1 MTNLTIT
8 GNVGSIDLK
17 FTSGGKAVLSI
28 SVADTRRRLNKDTNT
43 WEDAGTDW
51 HRVTVWEKKAE
62 LYAEHI
68 NKGDRVIVTGDLVS
82 REYDKDGQKRT
93 AWDIKAD
100 TIGIVPKANSGQSTS
115 SGGFNRRTPN
125 NTGDYGNDPWTTQPT
140 TTTNTGAN
148 DEPPF

>member
-28 SVADTRRRLNKDTNT
+28 SVADTRRRFDKDTNA
-43 WEDAGTDW
+43 WVDAGTDW

-82 REYDKDGQKRT
+82 REYEKDGQKRT

-100 TIGIVPKANSGQSTS
+100 TIGIVPKAKSTGTYDRHDTRTQATS
-115 SGGFNRRTPN
+115 S
-125 NTGDYGNDPWTTQPT
+125 YGQGQAPSDDPWTT
-140 TTTNTGAN
+140 GGGN
-148 DEPPF
+148 DGPAPF

>member
-68 NKGDRVIVTGDLVS
+68 NKGDRVVVVGDLVS
-82 REYDKDGQKRT
+82 REYEKEGQKRT

-100 TIGIVPKANSGQSTS
+100 TIGIVPKARTATAYDRHDVRNQATS
-115 SGGFNRRTPN
+115 SYG
-125 NTGDYGNDPWTTQPT
+125 TGQAPADDPWTTGGGNDGT
-140 TTTNTGAN
+140 T
-148 DEPPF
+148 PPF

>member
-17 FTSGGKAVLSI
+17 FTSSGKAVLSI

-82 REYDKDGQKRT
+82 REYEKDGQKRT

-100 TIGIVPKANSGQSTS
+100 TIGIVPKNTNDTRATS

-125 NTGDYGNDPWTTQPT
+125 NTGDYGNDPWTT
-140 TTTNTGAN
+140 GGGN
-148 DEPPF
+148 DGPAPF